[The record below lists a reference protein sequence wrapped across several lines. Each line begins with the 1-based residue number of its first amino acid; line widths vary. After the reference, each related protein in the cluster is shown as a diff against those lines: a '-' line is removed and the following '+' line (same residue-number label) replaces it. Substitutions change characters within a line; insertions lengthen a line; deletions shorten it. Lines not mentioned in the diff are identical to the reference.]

1 MKEERIISDDPRSGH
16 PISVLTDENIERLRQ
31 IIEEDPH
38 STSQVESVSS
48 DPIGNFTFSPQ
59 SDYQTLPEIG
69 DRNSLRIGFK
79 LIVYAL
85 FSVIGI
91 RGYPIASRKI
101 RDEFY
106 LVKIC
111 TREIVSIN
119 FYSKCY

>member
-69 DRNSLRIGFK
+69 DRNSQNWIQTDRLRF
-79 LIVYAL
+79 V
-85 FSVIGI
+85 FCH
-91 RGYPIASRKI
+91 RYPRISDSFQKDPR
-101 RDEFY
+101 
-106 LVKIC
+106 
-111 TREIVSIN
+111 
-119 FYSKCY
+119 